1 MYCTSCL
8 VRWKEHVELSSGSNS
23 RNFAVPKLPSFPSDE
38 ALQIGRLLTSWFQLG
53 KFFLLLKIYLLWKIW
68 LISVKQW
75 KSVWIHACIWSCLF
89 SSGSN
94 NLNFAVPILPVY
106 QPDITIVFKCLFYFI
121 SDLAFKNALT
131 KIMVNE
137 KQTNSM
143 ENGSRQTSHDQACH
157 LGGNT
162 FQVSNLCYILQSRFN
177 S

>member
-1 MYCTSCL
+1 MTL
-8 VRWKEHVELSSGSNS
+8 ASSVLLGWS
-23 RNFAVPKLPSFPSDE
+23 
-38 ALQIGRLLTSWFQLG
+38 LQIGRLLTSWFQLG

-68 LISVKQW
+68 LISIKQW
-75 KSVWIHACIWSCLF
+75 KSVWIHACIWWCLF

-94 NLNFAVPILPVY
+94 NLNFAVPILPAY
-106 QPDITIVFKCLFYFI
+106 QPDITIVFECLFYFI

-143 ENGSRQTSHDQACH
+143 DNGSCQTSHNQACH

-177 S
+177 SY